1 MLKGIQRRFVEM
13 KLVGSKT
20 YESAYF
26 ILKRGSEPQ
35 KSGEQELLE
44 EARKIVSS
52 FDTDKKKAKG
62 GRIVRILLYPLLFL
76 IGAALGFVVS
86 LCFFG

>member
-1 MLKGIQRRFVEM
+1 MVKGIQRRFVEM

-26 ILKRGSEPQ
+26 ILKRGSESQ

>member
-1 MLKGIQRRFVEM
+1 MVKGIQRRFVEM

-26 ILKRGSEPQ
+26 ILKRGTEPQ
-35 KSGEQELLE
+35 KSGEKELLE
-44 EARKIVSS
+44 EARRIVSS
-52 FDTDKKKAKG
+52 LDNDKKKAKDG
-62 GRIVRILLYPLLFL
+62 KIVRILLYPLLFL

-86 LCFFG
+86 LFLFG

>member
-1 MLKGIQRRFVEM
+1 MVKGIQRRFVEM

-26 ILKRGSEPQ
+26 ILKRGNEAQ
-35 KSGEQELLE
+35 KSGEKELLD
-44 EARKIVSS
+44 EARRIVSS
-52 FDTDKKKAKG
+52 LDAGKKKAKG

-76 IGAALGFVVS
+76 IGAALGFVIA
-86 LCFFG
+86 LCLFG